1 MREIDVLELKAWR
14 EQGKEHQLVDV
25 REPHEY
31 EAGNLGGIHIPMG
44 DILLRQGE
52 LKTDIP
58 VVMQCRSGGR
68 SAAVVTALQEKFGM
82 DNLYNLKGG
91 AQAWADQV
99 DHSMEV
105 A

>member
-1 MREIDVLELKAWR
+1 MCASRTNTKPATW
-14 EQGKEHQLVDV
+14 
-25 REPHEY
+25 
-31 EAGNLGGIHIPMG
+31 GGSTFRWA
-44 DILLRQGE
+44 ILLRQGE
-52 LKTDIP
+52 LKADIP

>member
-68 SAAVVTALQEKFGM
+68 SAAVVTALQETKLRKPSRG
-82 DNLYNLKGG
+82 NCWSSNR
-91 AQAWADQV
+91 QALRM
-99 DHSMEV
+99 HLEK
-105 A
+105 